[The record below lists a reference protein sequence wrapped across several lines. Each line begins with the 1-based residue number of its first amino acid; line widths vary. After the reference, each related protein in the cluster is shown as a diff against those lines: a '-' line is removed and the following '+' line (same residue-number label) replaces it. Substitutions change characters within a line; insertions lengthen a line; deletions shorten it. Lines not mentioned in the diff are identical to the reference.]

1 MIGDLGGISLI
12 RYLSRFGVVIC
23 LIGSTFTSVQSGP
36 ASTARNQE
44 APASDSTA
52 QEPKKPAGL
61 GGIDMLSDTM
71 GVDFGPYLQRVLKT
85 VKENWY
91 HLAPASAKGP
101 KMMQG
106 VVSIEFAILKK
117 GKVAGMKL
125 EGMTGDVSMG
135 NAAWHSI
142 TDSRLPPLPDAFL
155 RPYLALRFH
164 FVYNP
169 PKPTDAILQYREG
182 MRQ

>member
-1 MIGDLGGISLI
+1 MRNPLRL
-12 RYLSRFGVVIC
+12 GVVVC
-23 LIGSTFTSVQSGP
+23 LIGSTFPSVQSRA
-36 ASTARNQE
+36 ASTARNQA
-44 APASDSTA
+44 APTSDSTA
-52 QEPKKPAGL
+52 QEPRTPAGL
-61 GGIDMLSDTM
+61 GGIDILSDTM

-91 HLAPASAKGP
+91 HFTPASARGP

-117 GKVAGMKL
+117 GKVSGMRL
-125 EGMTGDVSMG
+125 AERTQDTPM
-135 NAAWHSI
+135 NAAAWHAI
-142 TDSRLPPLPDAFL
+142 DDSRFPPLPAEF
-155 RPYLALRFH
+155 PGQYLALRFH

-182 MRQ
+182 MRL